1 MRHFQ
6 AFKLQ
11 RSYEELAGRQA
22 RELES
27 CAGCLMTSCFVE
39 EVPRQPQ
46 VISESNGGVQQ
57 SLIRQESQLM
67 FGQVDT
73 LVTMIA
79 LLQLDSLSLVCRSD
93 AAVEPES
100 HLRLGRI

>member
-1 MRHFQ
+1 M
-6 AFKLQ
+6 
-11 RSYEELAGRQA
+11 
-22 RELES
+22 

-46 VISESNGGVQQ
+46 VISESNGGAQQ

-79 LLQLDSLSLVCRSD
+79 LL
-93 AAVEPES
+93 
-100 HLRLGRI
+100 